1 MLNILN
7 GGYNFMYYMKLYKI
21 VHNIKIFL
29 IELIMIYNEHL
40 IILWIFYFYII
51 LFYFNT
57 NIFNFI
63 QYNEYIIWV
72 YVYNVFK

>member
-1 MLNILN
+1 
-7 GGYNFMYYMKLYKI
+7 MYYMKLYKI